1 MLNNFSRGSGI
12 KGYVKE
18 GGNKEK
24 STCSRKVFEQRI
36 SCVEQRQIP
45 SICNQSKNVEPVRFF
60 SPFQNGR
67 PFSVKALNTR
77 EKLDVQTGP
86 EGCILH
92 CPLDWSSKKFARLH
106 RNGTLYEF
114 MWLCFGLGP
123 AHRVFTKLLK
133 IPISLLRKL
142 NIRIIIYLEDML
154 ILSHT
159 IYAQIWVEV
168 RSYISCRICLYNIYK
183 EINFSPITKKNNI
196 SGNGDR
202 FNQNGFSIDTRE
214 GKKIWNLLRSHP
226 TTLLELIRVIGLLSS
241 IIQAVEPAK
250 IQQGFL

>member
-1 MLNNFSRGSGI
+1 MLKKEVIKKNQPVQGKFLSNVFLVWNKDRYHRSVINLKMLNRFVSFLHF
-12 KGYVKE
+12 KME
-18 GGNKEK
+18 GLSQLKHLIQERNWMCKPDLK
-24 STCSRKVFEQRI
+24 DAYFIV
-36 SCVEQRQIP
+36 
-45 SICNQSKNVEPVRFF
+45 
-60 SPFQNGR
+60 
-67 PFSVKALNTR
+67 
-77 EKLDVQTGP
+77 
-86 EGCILH
+86 
-92 CPLDWSSKKFARLH
+92 PLDWSSKKFARLH

-133 IPISLLRKL
+133 VPISLLRKM